1 MAAMSAPDPTP
12 DSSLP
17 ATSDPAPPSDP
28 APGLRWA
35 ALAAAGLQLLAAL
48 VLFVLSAARMCP
60 VEGSGSFSCAALV
73 RPRLG
78 QLGPVHVSELALFG
92 SALTL
97 GALIFLLR
105 RPKPLALIPGA
116 GAGLA
121 LSAQALSVGATDAVC
136 PLCLGLAGTSF
147 LTALLT
153 GLWLRRAEPTGA
165 RWLVFA
171 LLIALSFA
179 APLGFVRG
187 TWLQQDDQRRAKLL
201 TEAGGGPGPKLYLV
215 SREGCPHCATLR
227 LDVLADEGVFPLL
240 KRVSVFET
248 VSEDHAL
255 AKAHA
260 GGKGAP
266 VLFALDERGEAV
278 SKPLRGAYG
287 VEHVRRWLEGVAT
300 VGVAPVGSGG

>member
-1 MAAMSAPDPTP
+1 MAPMSAEDLPT
-12 DSSLP
+12 SSTAP
-17 ATSDPAPPSDP
+17 AGSIAKDPAP
-28 APGLRWA
+28 ALRWA
-35 ALAAAGLQLLAAL
+35 ALAAAGLQLVAAL
-48 VLFVLSAARMCP
+48 TLFVLSAARMCP

-121 LSAQALSVGATDAVC
+121 LSAQTLSVGATDALC
-136 PLCLGLAGTSF
+136 PLCFGLALLTG

-153 GLWLRRAEPTGA
+153 GLWLRRAEPAGA

-171 LLIALSFA
+171 LLIALSLA

-187 TWLQQDDQRRAKLL
+187 TWLQQDDLRRAKLL
-201 TEAGGGPGPKLYLV
+201 SEAGGGAGPKLYLV
-215 SREGCPHCATLR
+215 SREGCPHCETLR
-227 LDVLADEGVFPLL
+227 LDVLADEAVFPLL
-240 KRVSVFET
+240 KRVSTFET
-248 VSEDHAL
+248 VAEDDAL
-255 AKAHA
+255 AQEHA
-260 GGKGAP
+260 GGPGAP
-266 VLFALDERGEAV
+266 VLFALDGEGKAV
-278 SKPLRGAYG
+278 AKPLRGAHRA
-287 VEHVRRWLEGVAT
+287 ERVRRWLEGVA
-300 VGVAPVGSGG
+300 PVGSEKN

>member
-1 MAAMSAPDPTP
+1 MGAMAAAPPSPESTEP
-12 DSSLP
+12 LP
-17 ATSDPAPPSDP
+17 RDPAP
-28 APGLRWA
+28 ALRWA

-48 VLFVLSAARMCP
+48 TLFVLSAARMCP

-97 GALIFLLR
+97 GALIFLRR
-105 RPKPLALIPGA
+105 RPTPLAVIPGA

-121 LSAQALSVGATDAVC
+121 LSAQALSVGATDALC
-136 PLCLGLAGTSF
+136 PLCLGLAATSW
-147 LTALLT
+147 LTALLS
-153 GLWLRRAEPTGA
+153 GLWLRRAEPRGA

-201 TEAGGGPGPKLYLV
+201 AQAGGGSGPKLYLV
-215 SREGCPHCATLR
+215 SREGCPHCQTLR
-227 LDVLADEGVFPLL
+227 LDVLADEAVLPLL
-240 KRVSVFET
+240 ERVSALET
-248 VSEDHAL
+248 VDEDDAL
-255 AKAHA
+255 AQEHA
-260 GGKGAP
+260 GGRGAP
-266 VLFALDERGEAV
+266 VLFALDAGGGALAQ
-278 SKPLRGAYG
+278 PLRGAHG
-287 VEHVRRWLEGVAT
+287 VERVRRWLEGVA
-300 VGVAPVGSGG
+300 PVGSAAAR